1 MQQPVCLFYLDTSAW
16 KEAMAKKEKMIYV
29 DVDQVIDRYQM
40 KYYNGAIWMLVD
52 NVWESLDNHTKE
64 GYKTAILK
72 ARIGVIY
79 QEEFNK
85 LSKDDKAIY
94 KVPSP
99 RMQIDTGTV
108 IGQVMMSHKIES
120 IFKGIV
126 FKNGYVKTDGKGFVK
141 SDAIPFST
149 CQIPKDYVET
159 KEVNKP
165 FLKWLNAI
173 SEGNKD
179 TIKKYMTLWSYAL
192 SSETL
197 GVLFY
202 IWGKGGIGKSEITQR
217 IAEYIGRTNNKKIKS
232 TQLFGK
238 FAGKS
243 DRFTLRNINDKSM
256 LYMDEFVEETG
267 SEAHNTMKLYQNE
280 NGYLEYENKGTNDTE
295 TLNTHSWF
303 ASANQVPI
311 FKKVD
316 DALKE
321 RIVIGHFG
329 TPDLKGKDLKSFMN
343 GEYIP
348 FLITKL
354 VKAYTNSLDF
364 KHSRNEKLMIEEYQ
378 KEWLASESLKSPEEK
393 WLLDNVMA
401 VHGLSFSA
409 IKKKYINE
417 TMNKTND
424 TRMGFALKEA
434 FFVRNENKR
443 PRVYT
448 YQGEAS
454 IAEMKKLSN

>member
-1 MQQPVCLFYLDTSAW
+1 MPA
-16 KEAMAKKEKMIYV
+16 KKKEKLVFLNPEDI
-29 DVDQVIDRYQM
+29 IDFYDL
-40 KYYNGAIWMLVD
+40 KYYANSIWYNKD
-52 NVWESLDNHTKE
+52 GVWGTLDTISKE
-64 GYKTAILK
+64 GYKTAYFMALINDVYEAK
-72 ARIGVIY
+72 YNEIP
-79 QEEFNK
+79 
-85 LSKDDKAIY
+85 KDERDEY
-94 KVPSP
+94 KIPP
-99 RMQIDTGTV
+99 PKMQVDTGTV
-108 IGQVMMSHKIES
+108 IGIVINTCTVKD

-126 FKNGYVKTDGKGFVK
+126 FKNGYVKTDGEGFTK
-141 SDAIPFST
+141 SDKPPFT
-149 CQIPKDYVET
+149 TVQIAHDY
-159 KEVNKP
+159 NPDIKP
-165 FLKWLNAI
+165 SKVFLKWFKAI
-173 SEGNKD
+173 TDGDKE
-179 TIKKYMTLWSYAL
+179 IQRKYLTMWSYAL

-197 GVLFY
+197 GVLMYSF
-202 IWGKGGIGKSEITQR
+202 GPGGIGKSEITQR

-232 TQLFGK
+232 AQLFGK

-243 DRFTLRNINDKSM
+243 DRFTLRNVNDKSM

-454 IAEMKKLSN
+454 VAEMKKLSN